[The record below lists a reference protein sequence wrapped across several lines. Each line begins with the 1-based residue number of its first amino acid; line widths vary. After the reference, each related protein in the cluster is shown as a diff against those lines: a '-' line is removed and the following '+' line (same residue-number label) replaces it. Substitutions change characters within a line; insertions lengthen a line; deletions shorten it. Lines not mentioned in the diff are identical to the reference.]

1 VLREEQRC
9 VERKKGRELLRC
21 KSGVMWRRRI
31 NVDETGEGT
40 GKLTAKVNCL
50 GKEKG
55 CLEARKE
62 GKC

>member
-1 VLREEQRC
+1 
-9 VERKKGRELLRC
+9 
-21 KSGVMWRRRI
+21 MWRRRR

-55 CLEARKE
+55 CLEARRE